1 MISVCLVVGCFVTS
15 SFAEK
20 IPATKAG
27 EQEVV
32 TTKSE
37 LQIIDLAVGS
47 GKEAKNGDMATVHY
61 TGWLDNGKKFDSSL
75 DRNEPFSFRLG
86 SGMVIKG
93 WDEGVRTMKPGGK
106 RKLIIPPHLGYGP
119 RGAGRG
125 LIPPNA
131 TLTFEVELL
140 NLR

>member
-1 MISVCLVVGCFVTS
+1 MIIGCVAPS
-15 SFAEK
+15 SQAGER
-20 IPATKAG
+20 PETKAR
-27 EQEVV
+27 EAEIV
-32 TTKSE
+32 TTQSGLQYVDLTMGTGKSAT
-37 LQIIDLAVGS
+37 Q
-47 GKEAKNGDMATVHY
+47 GDMATVHY

-75 DRNEPFSFRLG
+75 DRNEPFSFRIG

-93 WDEGVRTMKPGGK
+93 WEEGVRTMKPGGK
-106 RKLIIPPHLGYGP
+106 RKLVIPPSLGYGP
-119 RGAGRG
+119 RGAGHG